1 MQHPLIQPLLALV
14 QAAGEATLPHWQ
26 ADVTV
31 HSKADDSPVT
41 AADIAAHQVLAAG
54 LPNLDPAIHVLSEE
68 DCNIPLAQ
76 RQQWSRWWLVDP
88 LDGTKEF
95 ISGSAEYTVNVALI
109 EHGKVVFGV
118 VGVPVTGAIYYGGA
132 GLGAWCRDKSGQVRP
147 QQMRSA
153 PPEELIVLA
162 SKRHS
167 SPAQKALMQGLAE
180 GFPALHVINVGSS
193 LKFCQ
198 MAAGQAD
205 LYPRLAPTSQWDTA
219 AAQGVLE
226 GAGGQVLNLQG
237 QPLTYE
243 ARESYLNPFFMA
255 LPRQAVWR
263 EQLLVLLQDIQAAA
277 GQSSPACH

>member
-1 MQHPLIQPLLALV
+1 MKYPLMQAVLELV
-14 QAAGEATLPHWQ
+14 QAAGEATLPYWQ
-26 ADVTV
+26 ADVQV

-54 LPNLDPAIHVLSEE
+54 LPGLDPDIPVLSEE
-68 DCNIPLAQ
+68 DCAIPLAE

-95 ISGSAEYTVNVALI
+95 IRGSDEYTVNVALI
-109 EHGKVVFGV
+109 ERGQVVFGV

-132 GLGAWCRDKSGQVRP
+132 GLGAWCRDKSGELRA

-153 PPEELIVLA
+153 PSEELVVLA

-167 SPAQKALMQGLAE
+167 SPAQEALLLGLGE
-180 GFPALHVINVGSS
+180 SFPALHLLNVGSS

-198 MAAGQAD
+198 MAAGKAD

-243 ARESYLNPFFMA
+243 ARENYLNPFFVA
-255 LPRQAVWR
+255 LPQQAVWR
-263 EQLLVLLQDIQAAA
+263 AQLLALLQNAQAAE
-277 GQSSPACH
+277 Q